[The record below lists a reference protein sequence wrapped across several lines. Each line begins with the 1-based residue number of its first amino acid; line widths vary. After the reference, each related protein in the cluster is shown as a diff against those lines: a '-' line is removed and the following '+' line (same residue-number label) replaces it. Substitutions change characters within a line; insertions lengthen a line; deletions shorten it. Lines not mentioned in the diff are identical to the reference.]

1 MSIQRTGPNSY
12 RVYLGYDKDGKVIWQ
27 SGLTL
32 AQARLAEANYKESQS
47 TSETWKPLTL
57 KMMWW
62 LQDYREEQEARGIS
76 HDELGGCT
84 RFLTRVFSEMSCPDA
99 VELHVYLD
107 IWFEQEESRVR
118 PGTIRNHRTR
128 LNGFFKYLMRKGHLD
143 HNPLDR
149 VRRAPKSNAKEV
161 PPFTEEQLRIL
172 LRVGS
177 ETTVEVA
184 HVLAV
189 TGMRFSEL
197 TALGVAAVNLND
209 HSPYIQVGKS
219 KTKASSNRK
228 VYLDEA
234 GVRVL
239 KTVIDGKAQEE
250 LVVSVKHGSGRGNPI
265 RSAPFHT
272 YHWQPA
278 MRAARA
284 TAPELDWDGLVVHSL
299 RHTYAHM
306 WMSAGLPLP
315 ELQRQ
320 LGHTNLYFT
329 NDRYGGIYDG
339 SRAQTAK
346 NSGLFDGIV

>member
-1 MSIQRTGPNSY
+1 MTIQRVSPTVW
-12 RVYLGYDKDGKVIWQ
+12 RVWLGHDKDGKVIWQ
-27 SGLTL
+27 SGLTES
-32 AQARLAEANYKESQS
+32 QARLLEANYKDSQI
-47 TSETWKPLTL
+47 TRAPAL
-57 KMMWW
+57 KLSWW
-62 LQDYREEQEARGIS
+62 LKDYCEEQIARGVS
-76 HDELGGCT
+76 HAEVAGAERL
-84 RFLTRVFSEMSCPDA
+84 LTRIFNQMSSRDCLFED
-99 VELHVYLD
+99 LD
-107 IWFEQEESRVR
+107 IWFAEQEKRVS

-161 PPFTEEQLRIL
+161 PPFTQEQLSIL

-177 ETTVEVA
+177 ETTVEVTQ
-184 HVLAV
+184 VLAV
-189 TGMRFSEL
+189 TGMRFGEL
-197 TALGVAAVNLND
+197 TAAAVSSVNLND

-239 KTVIDGKAQEE
+239 KTVIDGKSEE
-250 LVVSVKHGSGRGNPI
+250 EFLVSVKHGSGRGNRI

-278 MRAARA
+278 MRAARE